1 MDRSSPIRLPDT
13 AVLRPTSGKVLTV
26 VIGLFAA
33 VGLFSFVFRGQW
45 RDALSFTPLAV
56 TVVYFCWM
64 LFWYPSVTIEPS
76 GVTVR
81 NPLKTFQVSWPA
93 IVRIDTRYALTLF
106 TRTTKKVVAW
116 SAPSPSRY
124 AGINTVRPDLS
135 GLGLSATENPNV
147 GKTRVALEGLSL
159 NSPKTKSVKLGDT
172 PQSESGLAA
181 LHVRRAWAAL
191 RDAGYLDSGVLEGT
205 GVVAR
210 WNTVVLGVGLILL
223 AIGLLAA
230 FWG

>member
-1 MDRSSPIRLPDT
+1 LPES

-26 VIGLFAA
+26 AMGLFAA
-33 VGLFSFVFRGQW
+33 VGLFSFVFRGEW
-45 RDALSFTPLAV
+45 KDAVGFTPLAV
-56 TVVYFCWM
+56 TVVYLCWL
-64 LFWYPSVTIEPS
+64 LFWYPSVTVEPS

-81 NPLKTFQVSWPA
+81 NPLKTFAVSWPA

-106 TRTTKKVVAW
+106 TRSTKKIVAW

-135 GLGLSATENPNV
+135 GLNPNV
-147 GKTRVALEGLSL
+147 GQKLVDADNFGRIAPTGVDKPG
-159 NSPKTKSVKLGDT
+159 TVKLGDV
-172 PQSESGLAA
+172 PRSESGLAA

-205 GVVAR
+205 GVTAH
-210 WNTVVLGVGLILL
+210 WNAAVLGAGGILIVL
-223 AIGLLAA
+223 GLLAA
-230 FWG
+230 FLI

>member
-1 MDRSSPIRLPDT
+1 MSGSSPIRLPET

-33 VGLFSFVFRGQW
+33 VGLFSFFFRGEW
-45 RDALSFTPLAV
+45 RDALGFAPLGV
-56 TVVYFCWM
+56 TVVYLCWV
-64 LFWYPSVTIEPS
+64 LFWYPSVTVEPS

-106 TRTTKKVVAW
+106 TKTTKKIVAW

-135 GLGLSATENPNV
+135 GLNPNV
-147 GKTRVALEGLSL
+147 GQKLVDADNYGDIAPTGVHKPG
-159 NSPKTKSVKLGDT
+159 TVKLGDT
-172 PQSESGLAA
+172 PRSESGLAA
-181 LHVRRAWAAL
+181 LHVRRAWSTL
-191 RDAGYLDSGVLEGT
+191 RDAGYLDSGTLEGT
-205 GVVAR
+205 GVVVR
-210 WNTVVLGVGLILL
+210 WNTVVLGVAGILIVL
-223 AIGLLAA
+223 GFLAA
-230 FWG
+230 FLI

>member
-1 MDRSSPIRLPDT
+1 MDGSSPVRLPET

-33 VGLFSFVFRGQW
+33 VGLFSFVFRGEW
-45 RDALSFTPLAV
+45 RDALGFTPLAAA
-56 TVVYFCWM
+56 VVYVCWL
-64 LFWYPSVTIEPS
+64 LFWYPSVTVEPS
-76 GVTVR
+76 GVEVR
-81 NPLKTFQVSWPA
+81 NPLRTFHVSWPA

-106 TRTTKKVVAW
+106 TKTTKKIVAW

-135 GLGLSATENPNV
+135 SLGPARSRTNTDADSGL
-147 GKTRVALEGLSL
+147 VA
-159 NSPKTKSVKLGDT
+159 PQIDSVKLGDV
-172 PQSESGLAA
+172 PRSESGIAA

-205 GVVAR
+205 GVVTR
-210 WNTVVLGVGLILL
+210 WNTVVLGVGGILIVL
-223 AIGLLAA
+223 GLLAA
-230 FWG
+230 FLI

>member
-1 MDRSSPIRLPDT
+1 MDGSSPVRLPET

-26 VIGLFAA
+26 VLGLFAA
-33 VGLFSFVFRGQW
+33 AGLFSFAFRGEW
-45 RDALSFTPLAV
+45 RDALGFTPLAV
-56 TVVYFCWM
+56 TVVYLCWM
-64 LFWYPSVTIEPS
+64 LFWYPSVTVEPS

-81 NPLKTFQVSWPA
+81 NPLRTFHVSWPA

-106 TRTTKKVVAW
+106 TTTSKKIVAW

-135 GLGLSATENPNV
+135 GLNPGAARSVDTDDVGLNP
-147 GKTRVALEGLSL
+147 
-159 NSPKTKSVKLGDT
+159 PKADSVKLGDV
-172 PQSESGLAA
+172 PRSESGLAA

-205 GVVAR
+205 GVTTNWNAVALGAAGILI
-210 WNTVVLGVGLILL
+210 VLSAL
-223 AIGLLAA
+223 AGFLT
-230 FWG
+230 

>member
-1 MDRSSPIRLPDT
+1 MSGSSPVRLPET

-33 VGLFSFVFRGQW
+33 VGLFSFVFRGEW
-45 RDALSFTPLAV
+45 KDALGFTPLAV
-56 TVVYFCWM
+56 TVVYLCWL
-64 LFWYPSVTIEPS
+64 LFWYPSVTVEPS
-76 GVTVR
+76 GVSVR

-106 TRTTKKVVAW
+106 TKAKKIVAW

-135 GLGLSATENPNV
+135 GLNPNV
-147 GKTRVALEGLSL
+147 GQKLVDADNYGDIAPTGADKPG
-159 NSPKTKSVKLGDT
+159 TVKLGDV
-172 PQSESGLAA
+172 PRSESGLAA
-181 LHVRRAWAAL
+181 LHVRRTWAAL

-210 WNTVVLGVGLILL
+210 WNTVALGVAGILIVLGF
-223 AIGLLAA
+223 LAA
-230 FWG
+230 ILI